1 MNSDNDTLYILVRA
15 VQKLGAWRA
24 WGADT
29 VVRRINPSN
38 PSKIGMINVLG
49 SLVVVAAAL
58 VAVVGRATLVAVV
71 GGATLV
77 AVVGRAT
84 YVVLP
89 EK

>member
-15 VQKLGAWRA
+15 VQKLGAW
-24 WGADT
+24 GAVT

-71 GGATLV
+71 GRATLV

-84 YVVLP
+84 
-89 EK
+89 